1 MNDEFEKFL
10 DRLRNKNHP
19 QYGTISWN
27 GRTREITVTI
37 QFDGNGVEDDAT
49 IRQRALRYLESLTRE
64 EREIINLD
72 VSLREG
78 KPVKAILR
86 AGTGD
91 LSIER
96 LRELAAR
103 AGLEGL
109 G

>member
-1 MNDEFEKFL
+1 MNDEFEAL
-10 DRLRNKNHP
+10 LARIRNKNHP

-27 GRTREITVTI
+27 GQTREITVTI

-49 IRQRALRYLESLTRE
+49 VRQRALRYLESLTKE

-72 VSLREG
+72 INFRDF

-91 LSIER
+91 LPTER